1 MFWKSI
7 SATLP
12 PQFGSGFFSNCS
24 SAFRRKSRIQTGSP
38 FIAEISATT
47 SLSSPRRDLKMGA
60 MSSWKPYFSLY
71 PSRMSSACSF
81 MSGSYSRASGR
92 LGVSDPH
99 VALRLQLV
107 CQLRAARL
115 DDPAVDENVDE
126 LRLDVIED
134 PLVVRDQQHAQVGSR
149 EGVHALRDDAERVD
163 VEPGVG
169 LVEHRDLGPEHGH
182 LEDLGALLLA
192 AREAVV
198 DVASGEGVVHLE

>member
-24 SAFRRKSRIQTGSP
+24 SACRRTSRIQTGSP

-81 MSGSYSRASGR
+81 MRAPIAWASGR
-92 LGVSDPH
+92 LGAWIGGDPH
-99 VALRLQLV
+99 VTLRLQLV
-107 CQLRAARL
+107 RQLRPARL

-126 LRLDVIED
+126 LRLDVVED

-149 EGVHALRDDAERVD
+149 ERVHTLGDDAEGVD
-163 VEPGVG
+163 V
-169 LVEHRDLGPEHGH
+169 
-182 LEDLGALLLA
+182 
-192 AREAVV
+192 
-198 DVASGEGVVHLE
+198 